1 MDPSSGMHMPA
12 VPPNSEVV
20 HVTVGNPIITMYQTP
35 PQAPSIAQIIA
46 QQVLPQDVTCQT
58 VPHAITSQ
66 VQLASQVQASMHGHA
81 QGRGQSQSHGQ
92 PQSHVQSQSHGQA
105 QSHVQ
110 SQSHGQSQSHMQ
122 SQNHGQ
128 SQSHVQSQSHGQ
140 AQSHL
145 QSQSHGQPQSHVQS
159 QSHGQPQSHVQ
170 SQSHGQPQSHV
181 QSQSH
186 GPPQVHVPQGSSQ
199 SESVAA
205 SQDSARS
212 SLQVP
217 FAEVASLLD
226 PNMKS
231 SKARKYQIYYE
242 EVKRRLEPPEKMSL
256 RSLAAYTRVSRG
268 PASKKTLLES
278 LNVFGL
284 SPSTNTAVSSTFSK
298 LTEGDTAALCK
309 DMKDF
314 ALQYVDYENMA
325 KQLMPETNQV
335 QHWSKIIE
343 TRNYL
348 EEMRKVFKDP
358 INSRL
363 FSNVTH
369 GLGNGVMDVA
379 LDIIDTVID
388 RQIRILSGNTDPKP
402 EPPVR
407 RIRKRTRKPKA
418 AVEDGKP
425 KEKAKRGRKKGKQMR
440 LDTVD
445 PQVPQSTDIESSV
458 LTLVSVGYET
468 ISSGLSATST
478 GL

>member
-1 MDPSSGMHMPA
+1 MDPSTGMHMSA
-12 VPPNSEVV
+12 VPQNSDVV
-20 HVTVGNPIITMYQTP
+20 HVSVGNPIITMYQPQQQP
-35 PQAPSIAQIIA
+35 PNIAQIIT
-46 QQVLPQDVTCQT
+46 QHVVPQEVSCQAI
-58 VPHAITSQ
+58 PHTI
-66 VQLASQVQASMHGHA
+66 
-81 QGRGQSQSHGQ
+81 
-92 PQSHVQSQSHGQA
+92 QSHVQMPAHIQTHSHIQPA
-105 QSHVQ
+105 QHLQ
-110 SQSHGQSQSHMQ
+110 PPLQSHMEAQ
-122 SQNHGQ
+122 AHIQTQDHISAQGPSEGQ
-128 SQSHVQSQSHGQ
+128 S
-140 AQSHL
+140 
-145 QSQSHGQPQSHVQS
+145 
-159 QSHGQPQSHVQ
+159 
-170 SQSHGQPQSHV
+170 
-181 QSQSH
+181 
-186 GPPQVHVPQGSSQ
+186 
-199 SESVAA
+199 AA
-205 SQDSARS
+205 PSQDGGVN

-231 SKARKYQIYYE
+231 SKARKYQIHYD

-284 SPSTNTAVSSTFSK
+284 SPSTNTAVSSSFSK

-325 KQLMPETNQV
+325 KQLLPETNQV

-348 EEMRKVFKDP
+348 EEMRKIFNDP
-358 INSRL
+358 VNTRL

-369 GLGNGVMDVA
+369 GLGNGMMDVA

-407 RIRKRTRKPKA
+407 RIRKRNRKPKA
-418 AVEDGKP
+418 ATEDGKP
-425 KEKAKRGRKKGKQMR
+425 KEKGKRGRKKGKQMR
-440 LDTVD
+440 LDTV
-445 PQVPQSTDIESSV
+445 VPEVQQSTEMESSV

-468 ISSGLSATST
+468 ISSGLNATNA
-478 GL
+478 GLA

>member
-1 MDPSSGMHMPA
+1 MDPSAGMHMSA
-12 VPPNSEVV
+12 VPQNNEVV
-20 HVTVGNPIITMYQTP
+20 HVSVGNPIITMYQPQPQP
-35 PQAPSIAQIIA
+35 PNIAQIIT
-46 QQVLPQDVTCQT
+46 QHVVPQEVSCQAI
-58 VPHAITSQ
+58 PHTITSHIQ
-66 VQLASQVQASMHGHA
+66 MPTHIQT
-81 QGRGQSQSHGQ
+81 QSHIQ
-92 PQSHVQSQSHGQA
+92 PAPHLQNPPQGHMEAQAHIPTQDHVSTHGPSEVQSA
-105 QSHVQ
+105 AP
-110 SQSHGQSQSHMQ
+110 SQEGAV
-122 SQNHGQ
+122 N
-128 SQSHVQSQSHGQ
+128 
-140 AQSHL
+140 
-145 QSQSHGQPQSHVQS
+145 
-159 QSHGQPQSHVQ
+159 
-170 SQSHGQPQSHV
+170 
-181 QSQSH
+181 
-186 GPPQVHVPQGSSQ
+186 
-199 SESVAA
+199 
-205 SQDSARS
+205 

-231 SKARKYQIYYE
+231 SKARKYQIQYD

-284 SPSTNTAVSSTFSK
+284 SPSTNTAVSSSFSK

-325 KQLMPETNQV
+325 KQLLPETNQV

-348 EEMRKVFKDP
+348 EEMRKIFNDP
-358 INSRL
+358 LNTRL

-369 GLGNGVMDVA
+369 GLGNGMMEVA

-407 RIRKRTRKPKA
+407 RIRKRNRKPKA
-418 AVEDGKP
+418 ATEEDGKP
-425 KEKAKRGRKKGKQMR
+425 KEKGKRGRKKGKQMR
-440 LDTVD
+440 LDSV
-445 PQVPQSTDIESSV
+445 VPEVQQSSEIESSM

-468 ISSGLSATST
+468 ISSGLNATNA
-478 GL
+478 GLA

>member
-1 MDPSSGMHMPA
+1 MDPSAGMHMSA
-12 VPPNSEVV
+12 VPQNNEVV
-20 HVTVGNPIITMYQTP
+20 HVSVGNPIITMYQPQPQP
-35 PQAPSIAQIIA
+35 PNIAQIIT
-46 QQVLPQDVTCQT
+46 QHVVPQEVSCHIQ
-58 VPHAITSQ
+58 HAIPSHIQMPTHIQTQSHIQ
-66 VQLASQVQASMHGHA
+66 PAPHLQTPPQGHMEAQAHIQTQDHLST
-81 QGRGQSQSHGQ
+81 QGPSEGQS
-92 PQSHVQSQSHGQA
+92 
-105 QSHVQ
+105 
-110 SQSHGQSQSHMQ
+110 
-122 SQNHGQ
+122 
-128 SQSHVQSQSHGQ
+128 
-140 AQSHL
+140 
-145 QSQSHGQPQSHVQS
+145 
-159 QSHGQPQSHVQ
+159 
-170 SQSHGQPQSHV
+170 
-181 QSQSH
+181 
-186 GPPQVHVPQGSSQ
+186 
-199 SESVAA
+199 VAP
-205 SQDSARS
+205 SQDGAVN

-231 SKARKYQIYYE
+231 SKARKYQIHYD

-284 SPSTNTAVSSTFSK
+284 SPSTNTAVSSSFSK

-325 KQLMPETNQV
+325 KQLLPETNQV

-348 EEMRKVFKDP
+348 EEMRKIFNDSL
-358 INSRL
+358 NTRL

-369 GLGNGVMDVA
+369 GLGNGMMDVA

-407 RIRKRTRKPKA
+407 RIRKRNRKPKA
-418 AVEDGKP
+418 ATEDGKP
-425 KEKAKRGRKKGKQMR
+425 KEKGKRGRKKGKQMR
-440 LDTVD
+440 LDSV
-445 PQVPQSTDIESSV
+445 VPEVQQSSEMESSV

-468 ISSGLSATST
+468 ISSGLNATNA
-478 GL
+478 GLA

>member
-1 MDPSSGMHMPA
+1 MDPSTGMHMSA
-12 VPPNSEVV
+12 VSQNTDVV
-20 HVTVGNPIITMYQTP
+20 HVSVGNPIITMYQ
-35 PQAPSIAQIIA
+35 PQPQPQNIAQIIT
-46 QQVLPQDVTCQT
+46 QHVLPQEVSCQA
-58 VPHAITSQ
+58 VPHT
-66 VQLASQVQASMHGHA
+66 L
-81 QGRGQSQSHGQ
+81 
-92 PQSHVQSQSHGQA
+92 QSHVHMPTHIQTQSHIQPA
-105 QSHVQ
+105 P
-110 SQSHGQSQSHMQ
+110 
-122 SQNHGQ
+122 
-128 SQSHVQSQSHGQ
+128 
-140 AQSHL
+140 HL
-145 QSQSHGQPQSHVQS
+145 QT
-159 QSHGQPQSHVQ
+159 
-170 SQSHGQPQSHV
+170 
-181 QSQSH
+181 
-186 GPPQVHVPQGSSQ
+186 PPQVHVEAQSHIPTQSHLLTQGPAEGQSATPSQ
-199 SESVAA
+199 GGAVN
-205 SQDSARS
+205 

-231 SKARKYQIYYE
+231 SKARKYQIHYE

-284 SPSTNTAVSSTFSK
+284 SPSTNTAVSSSFSK

-325 KQLMPETNQV
+325 KQLLPETNQV

-348 EEMRKVFKDP
+348 EEMRKIFNDP
-358 INSRL
+358 VNTRL

-369 GLGNGVMDVA
+369 GLGNGMMDVA
-379 LDIIDTVID
+379 LDIVDSVID

-407 RIRKRTRKPKA
+407 RIRKRNRKPKA
-418 AVEDGKP
+418 ATEDGKP
-425 KEKAKRGRKKGKQMR
+425 KEKGKRGRKKGKQMR
-440 LDTVD
+440 MDSV
-445 PQVPQSTDIESSV
+445 VPEVQQSTEMESSV

-468 ISSGLSATST
+468 ISSGLNTTNT
-478 GL
+478 GLA

>member
-12 VPPNSEVV
+12 VPPNNEVV
-20 HVTVGNPIITMYQTP
+20 HVAVGNPIITMYQTP
-35 PQAPSIAQIIA
+35 PQAPNIAQIIT
-46 QQVLPQDVTCQT
+46 QHVIPQDVTCQT
-58 VPHAITSQ
+58 VPHTVTSQ
-66 VQLASQVQASMHGHA
+66 VQLASQVQASLHGHG
-81 QGRGQSQSHGQ
+81 QGRGQ
-92 PQSHVQSQSHGQA
+92 A
-105 QSHVQ
+105 
-110 SQSHGQSQSHMQ
+110 QSHGQSQSHMQ
-122 SQNHGQ
+122 TQSHMQ
-128 SQSHVQSQSHGQ
+128 SQSQGPSQSHMQSQSHGQ
-140 AQSHL
+140 
-145 QSQSHGQPQSHVQS
+145 SQTHM
-159 QSHGQPQSHVQ
+159 
-170 SQSHGQPQSHV
+170 

-186 GPPQVHVPQGSSQ
+186 GPSQVHVPQGSSQ
-199 SESVAA
+199 SNSVAV
-205 SQDSARS
+205 SQDGARS

-231 SKARKYQIYYE
+231 SKARKYQIHYE

-325 KQLMPETNQV
+325 KQLLPETNQV

-358 INSRL
+358 INSSL

-369 GLGNGVMDVA
+369 GLGNGMMDVA

-407 RIRKRTRKPKA
+407 RIRKRTRKPKT

-425 KEKAKRGRKKGKQMR
+425 KEKAKRGKRKSKQMR
-440 LDTVD
+440 LDTVE
-445 PQVPQSTDIESSV
+445 PQVPQSTDVESSV

-478 GL
+478 GLS

>member
-1 MDPSSGMHMPA
+1 MDPSGGMHMN
-12 VPPNSEVV
+12 VPQNSDVV
-20 HVTVGNPIITMYQTP
+20 HVSVGNPIITMYQPQPQP
-35 PQAPSIAQIIA
+35 PNIAQIITQHVVSQEVSCHA
-46 QQVLPQDVTCQT
+46 VPHT
-58 VPHAITSQ
+58 VP
-66 VQLASQVQASMHGHA
+66 
-81 QGRGQSQSHGQ
+81 SHIHMPTHIQ
-92 PQSHVQSQSHGQA
+92 TQSHVQPAPHLQTPPQGHMETQA
-105 QSHVQ
+105 HIQTQGHVSTQ
-110 SQSHGQSQSHMQ
+110 CPSEGQS
-122 SQNHGQ
+122 
-128 SQSHVQSQSHGQ
+128 
-140 AQSHL
+140 AA
-145 QSQSHGQPQSHVQS
+145 
-159 QSHGQPQSHVQ
+159 
-170 SQSHGQPQSHV
+170 
-181 QSQSH
+181 
-186 GPPQVHVPQGSSQ
+186 SSQ
-199 SESVAA
+199 DAA
-205 SQDSARS
+205 GN

-231 SKARKYQIYYE
+231 SKARKYQILYE

-284 SPSTNTAVSSTFSK
+284 SPSTNTAVSSSFSK

-325 KQLMPETNQV
+325 KQLLPESNQV

-348 EEMRKVFKDP
+348 EEMRKIFNDP
-358 INSRL
+358 VNTRL

-369 GLGNGVMDVA
+369 GLGNGMMDVA

-407 RIRKRTRKPKA
+407 RIRKRNRKPKA
-418 AVEDGKP
+418 ITEDGKP
-425 KEKAKRGRKKGKQMR
+425 KEKGKRGRKKGKQMR
-440 LDTVD
+440 LDSV
-445 PQVPQSTDIESSV
+445 VPEVQQSTEMESSV

-468 ISSGLSATST
+468 ISSGLNPTNA
-478 GL
+478 GLA

>member
-1 MDPSSGMHMPA
+1 MDPSAGMHMSA
-12 VPPNSEVV
+12 IHQNSDVV
-20 HVTVGNPIITMYQTP
+20 HVSVGNPIITMYQ
-35 PQAPSIAQIIA
+35 PQAQPQNITQIITHH
-46 QQVLPQDVTCQT
+46 VVPQEVCQAVPHT
-58 VPHAITSQ
+58 VP
-66 VQLASQVQASMHGHA
+66 
-81 QGRGQSQSHGQ
+81 
-92 PQSHVQSQSHGQA
+92 SHVQMASHIQTQSHIQP
-105 QSHVQ
+105 
-110 SQSHGQSQSHMQ
+110 MP
-122 SQNHGQ
+122 
-128 SQSHVQSQSHGQ
+128 
-140 AQSHL
+140 HL
-145 QSQSHGQPQSHVQS
+145 QSPPQGHMEAQGHIPTHGHVSTQGPSES
-159 QSHGQPQSHVQ
+159 QSAP
-170 SQSHGQPQSHV
+170 
-181 QSQSH
+181 
-186 GPPQVHVPQGSSQ
+186 PPQDGAVN
-199 SESVAA
+199 
-205 SQDSARS
+205 

-231 SKARKYQIYYE
+231 SKARKYHIHYD

-284 SPSTNTAVSSTFSK
+284 SPSTNTAVSSSFSK

-314 ALQYVDYENMA
+314 ARQYVDYENMA
-325 KQLMPETNQV
+325 KQLLPETNHV

-348 EEMRKVFKDP
+348 EEMRKIFNDSA
-358 INSRL
+358 NSHL

-369 GLGNGVMDVA
+369 GLGNGMMDVA

-407 RIRKRTRKPKA
+407 RIRKRNRKPKTA
-418 AVEDGKP
+418 TEDDKL
-425 KEKAKRGRKKGKQMR
+425 KEKGKRRRKRGKQIH
-440 LDTVD
+440 LDSAA
-445 PQVPQSTDIESSV
+445 PEVPQSTEMESSV

-468 ISSGLSATST
+468 ISSGLNTTNA
-478 GL
+478 GLA